1 MQSGPASP
9 QALNA
14 QEHQAET
21 PQCPVS
27 LRVTVLQTLQL
38 ASFLHMSQHRIL
50 LKIVKQYHAF

>member
-1 MQSGPASP
+1 MQSDPARS
-9 QALNA
+9 QVLNA

-21 PQCPVS
+21 AQSPVS

-50 LKIVKQYHAF
+50 LKTVKQYPAF